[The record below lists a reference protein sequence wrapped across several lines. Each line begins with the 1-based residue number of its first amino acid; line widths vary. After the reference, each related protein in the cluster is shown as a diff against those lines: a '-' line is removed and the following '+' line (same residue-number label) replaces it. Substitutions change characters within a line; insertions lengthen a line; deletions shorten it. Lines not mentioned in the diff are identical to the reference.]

1 MKFGLN
7 VQSYVLKLYFAGQ
20 MSVISDSY
28 EKKDEL
34 FVETKAYKEL
44 QSVVEDRHWATL
56 LGKPGDGKSTT
67 ATHLM
72 LHYKRQGYQPLFVS
86 SVRQWEMLV
95 SSTPGVKQIVVIDDM
110 FGAINLDDK
119 ITGEWLNEIEKM
131 DKLVSERKGDLLVV
145 CTSRKYI
152 FTDVK
157 SKLHKCQGFSDVNIV
172 DMTDNEYQLSSN
184 EKLSILLKY
193 AYRYNIKLGDET
205 VRQIKDVQSPHGF
218 PHCVEMFCTNSFHR
232 KIGAKFF
239 SNPEKAV
246 QKEVNNFKDNDPMKF
261 LVLLLVMYHKNRFE
275 KRHIGEM
282 IASSDEHV
290 KKLFSFLSIVQ
301 STAYSG
307 LMKAAKALTNTY
319 LALTKDGYY
328 TFTHE
333 SLAENV
339 SKVYMEL
346 NPFHATQI
354 LSFQEILK
362 HVNTPKENVDL
373 PNYELAERITSELL
387 MGNLEAV
394 SSCASWRDKTFVDEW
409 IKYITM
415 QCKASCCW
423 SSLSKITLKRILH
436 IDIDSSVSDTF
447 YPKRSSSSFF
457 NTPISKREETLVT
470 CLLKKGMEQ
479 AATAILSSKSIRK
492 LLHTDQVWIIALE
505 QALKLV
511 CRTTRDMDVVKA
523 IVEPHETNDAHDK
536 ILDGSAAFANAIET
550 SDAECAQYIVEN
562 TKIMFGE
569 SNITSYFKG
578 LENSSIGFAKFI
590 QLFDNHEQSS
600 EIKTKL
606 LAYVILHTSS
616 KKCLQMLSLLKDNGA
631 NFQCMNEKKF
641 NALHIACK
649 RYSKDLD
656 FGVLKY
662 LVDIGVDASQES
674 SEGEVPLMLALQ
686 HNTKECIIKL
696 LLPISPRKH
705 KTKAGQGYFHYLM
718 RSNCSFDTLSA
729 SCKMLLN
736 EGEDAN
742 LQDASGTTPVMY
754 LMQTL
759 LSKQWRCH
767 LSMHELS
774 TFISYSK
781 QTYASLFVETK
792 LQDLLTSI
800 PLNLH
805 LTDNAGQNV
814 LHHLFANRKY
824 ISLPWMSVGT
834 RKETHQD
841 STLRKAYNLL
851 VNKFN
856 VDDQLKN
863 KDGMTPNMLASRYL
877 WCTDRSMPILK

>member
-20 MSVISDSY
+20 MSVIADSY

-34 FVETKAYKEL
+34 FVETKAYMEL
-44 QSVVEDRHWATL
+44 KSVVEDRHWATL

-72 LHYKRQGYQPLFVS
+72 LHYKRQGYQPLFVT
-86 SVRQWEMLV
+86 SVWQWEMLI
-95 SSTPGVKQIVVIDDM
+95 SSKPGDKQFVIIDDM

-119 ITGEWLNEIEKM
+119 ITEEWINEIEKM
-131 DKLVSERKGDLLVV
+131 DKIVSEKKGDLLVV

-157 SKLHKCQGFSDVNIV
+157 SKIHKCQRFSDVSIV
-172 DMTDNEYQLSSN
+172 DMTDNEYQLSGD
-184 EKLSILLKY
+184 EKVSILVKY
-193 AYRYNIKLGDET
+193 ANRYNIKLGAKL

-218 PHCVEMFCTNSFHR
+218 PHCVEMFCTNAFHR

-246 QKEVNNFKDNDPMKF
+246 QKEINNFKDNDPMKF

-282 IASSDEHV
+282 IASSDKDV
-290 KKLFSFLSIVQ
+290 QKLFSFLSIVQ
-301 STAYSG
+301 STAYLG
-307 LMKAAKALTNTY
+307 LLKAAKALTNTY

-346 NPFHATQI
+346 NSVHATQI
-354 LSFQEILK
+354 MSFQEIMK
-362 HVNTPKENVDL
+362 HVKTPKENVDL

-387 MGNLEAV
+387 MGNLKAV

-436 IDIDSSVSDTF
+436 IDIDSSASL
-447 YPKRSSSSFF
+447 
-457 NTPISKREETLVT
+457 IT
-470 CLLKKGMEQ
+470 CLLYKGMEQ

-492 LLHTDQVWIIALE
+492 LLHTDQIWIKALE
-505 QALKLV
+505 QLLKLV
-511 CRTTRDMDVVKA
+511 CRTIPDMDVVKA
-523 IVEPHETNDAHDK
+523 IVEPHETNNDNNK
-536 ILDGSAAFANAIET
+536 ILDGSAAFVSAIET

-569 SNITSYFKG
+569 SNITSYFEG
-578 LENSSIGFAKFI
+578 LEISSIGFANFI

-616 KKCLQMLSLLKDNGA
+616 VKCLQMLSLLIDNGA
-631 NFQCMNEKKF
+631 NCQCMNEENF

-649 RYSKDLD
+649 RNRKDLD

-718 RSNCSFDTLSA
+718 RSSCSFDILSA

-754 LMQTL
+754 LMQTF
-759 LSKQWRCH
+759 LSKQWCQ
-767 LSMHELS
+767 LSMYELRK
-774 TFISYSK
+774 FNLFSYSI
-781 QTYASLFVETK
+781 QTYALRFMETQF
-792 LQDLLTSI
+792 QDLLTSI
-800 PLNLH
+800 SLNLH
-805 LTDNAGQNV
+805 LSDNAGQNV
-814 LHHLFANRKY
+814 LHHLLANRKY
-824 ISLPWMSVGT
+824 KYMMSLFWTGMCRV
-834 RKETHQD
+834 ETTQGNYI
-841 STLRKAYNLL
+841 REAYNLL

-863 KDGMTPNMLASRYL
+863 KNGRTPNMFATQYWLNTKRKWWL
-877 WCTDRSMPILK
+877 